1 MILLLFACEMTA
13 IVANLSTLQ
22 IVSWMVSFWSRSRGP
37 RPFTDDFAHFGIET
51 TAEIVHIL
59 TLQEVCI
66 PILSSRSR
74 SRGPRLFADN
84 FTNLACEHVGRIRA
98 RVMEQWVCFLFV

>member
-37 RPFTDDFAHFGIET
+37 RPFTDDFALFGIET

-59 TLQEVCI
+59 TLQTVCI
-66 PILSSRSR
+66 PFLSFQSHSH
-74 SRGPRLFADN
+74 GPKAFTDDFAV
-84 FTNLACEHVGRIRA
+84 FR
-98 RVMEQWVCFLFV
+98 M